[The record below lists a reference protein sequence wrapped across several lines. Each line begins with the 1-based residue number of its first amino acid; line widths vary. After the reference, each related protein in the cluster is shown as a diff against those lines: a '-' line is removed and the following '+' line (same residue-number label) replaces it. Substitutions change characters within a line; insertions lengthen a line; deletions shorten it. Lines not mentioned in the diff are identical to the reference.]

1 MRMHVPTEAD
11 ADELLGRRTAHEF
24 VRDTLRRKILDG
36 SLTPGARLF
45 QAKVAADLRVSTT
58 PVREALRDLAN
69 EGLIDLDAHRGASVR
84 RIDAG
89 TLREIYDA
97 RLVVEPEVMRRIA
110 DDVTDERLGQAV
122 ELLDRMRSE
131 DRAVEWAHL
140 NHDFHRTLIE
150 GASSRRLT
158 EFIKGLQDTAS
169 AYVIT
174 ALRGPAAFDEHNNE
188 HQEIVE
194 ALRTR
199 DGDAVAVAV
208 TKHLRHSLRQLL
220 ELAERSDEEADVATS

>member
-1 MRMHVPTEAD
+1 MRVAGDMES
-11 ADELLGRRTAHEF
+11 DELLGRRTAHEF

-36 SLTPGARLF
+36 SLAPGARLF
-45 QAKVAADLRVSTT
+45 QAKVAADLNVSTT

-110 DDVTDERLGQAV
+110 QDVTEDRLATAV
-122 ELLDRMRSE
+122 QLLDRMRDE

-140 NHDFHRTLIE
+140 NHDFHRTLID
-150 GASSRRLT
+150 GASSRRLA
-158 EFIKGLQDTAS
+158 EFIKGLQDSAS

-174 ALRGPAAFDEHNNE
+174 ALQGPAAFDDHNNE
-188 HQEIVE
+188 HEQILA
-194 ALRTR
+194 ALRAH
-199 DGDAVAVAV
+199 DGDAVAAAV
-208 TKHLRHSLRQLL
+208 TTHLRHSLRQLL
-220 ELAERSDEEADVATS
+220 ELAERSEEEADVAP

>member
-1 MRMHVPTEAD
+1 MRVAGD
-11 ADELLGRRTAHEF
+11 AETDELLGRRTAHEF
-24 VRDTLRRKILDG
+24 VRDTLRRKILGG
-36 SLTPGARLF
+36 SLAPGARLF
-45 QAKVAADLRVSTT
+45 QAKVAADLHVSTT

-69 EGLIDLDAHRGASVR
+69 EGLVDLDAHRGASVR

-110 DDVTDERLGQAV
+110 DSVTEERLALAG
-122 ELLDRMRSE
+122 ELLDRMRRE

-158 EFIKGLQDTAS
+158 DFIKGLQDSAS

-174 ALRGPAAFDEHNNE
+174 ALQGPAAFDDHNSEHD
-188 HQEIVE
+188 QIIA
-194 ALRTR
+194 ALRAH
-199 DGDAVAVAV
+199 DGDAVAAAV
-208 TKHLRHSLRQLL
+208 TTHLRHSLRQLL
-220 ELAERSDEEADVATS
+220 ELAERSDGEAEVATP